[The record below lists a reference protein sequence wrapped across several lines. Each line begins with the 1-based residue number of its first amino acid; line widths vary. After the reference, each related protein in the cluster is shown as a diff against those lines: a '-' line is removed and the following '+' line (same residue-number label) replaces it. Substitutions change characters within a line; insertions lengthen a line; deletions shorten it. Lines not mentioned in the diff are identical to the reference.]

1 MGLFK
6 WIFSKFSC
14 DSSCKYNNEL
24 EGCPRRMT
32 ENIENI
38 MSYNLSI
45 KDVLKINKL
54 LNKRENVENRRELTI

>member
-1 MGLFK
+1 
-6 WIFSKFSC
+6 
-14 DSSCKYNNEL
+14 
-24 EGCPRRMT
+24 MT

-54 LNKRENVENRRELTI
+54 LNKRENVENKRELTI